1 MSRWWLEMST
11 VTTLKLTK
19 AAVAPD
25 LYSLHSHSLH
35 YTKKKKRVGNKDCV
49 FVWLAGWLAAMTL
62 TQRSAEIK
70 GTEEGQ
76 RRGEKVWF
84 HMQVAVKDVY
94 PKRPISPLSP
104 KLELNKSSAQCDRQS
119 HIKWRPWLSKQTPCY
134 YVYLC
139 HHMGFHSCFHWG
151 WEDCSASQTR
161 MKYF

>member
-35 YTKKKKRVGNKDCV
+35 YTKKKRVGNKDCV